1 MKKILII
8 GGGGYI
14 GSRLS
19 LDLSNSYEVTRLDL
33 CWFGDPEEN
42 MIVGDFRRYGQDFY
56 NQFDSII
63 LLAGHSSVNM
73 CEGNLESAFKNNI
86 ENFLHLISNI
96 NKRQKFIYASS
107 SSVYGNS
114 GSLYVDESY
123 TDFIPHNHYDITKH
137 VIDLYV
143 PRFDIEYYG
152 LRFGT
157 VNGLSPKMRS
167 DVMIN
172 SMIYNGKTNGEI
184 KLYVKDVMRPILGI
198 SDLSLAVKKILSSE
212 IDLRGI
218 YNLASFNKT
227 AEEIS
232 SSVSKC
238 TGFPVTDIGNNTSSI
253 TNSKLQTE
261 SYNFSI
267 DSSKFKE
274 NFNFEFKDTIESI
287 TDEIISN
294 FDSIIFSNRSNVREY
309 E

>member
-73 CEGNLESAFKNNI
+73 CEGNIESAFKNNI

-114 GSLYVDESY
+114 GSLCVDESY

-157 VNGLSPKMRS
+157 VNGFSTKMRS

-198 SDLSLAVKKILSSE
+198 SDLSLALKKILSSE